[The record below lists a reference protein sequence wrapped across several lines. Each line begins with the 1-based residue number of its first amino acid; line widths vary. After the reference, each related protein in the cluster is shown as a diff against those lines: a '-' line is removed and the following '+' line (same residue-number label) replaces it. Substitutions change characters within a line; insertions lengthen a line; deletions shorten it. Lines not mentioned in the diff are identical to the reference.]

1 MQGFSNPSALAR
13 LLAPKSIAFIGG
25 AEAEVA
31 LRGTLKLGFQG
42 KIFAVHPKRETLAG
56 VPTVPSLDDLPE
68 VPEAA
73 FIAVKR
79 EPTIELVRQL
89 SARGTAGAVVYA
101 SGFAEVGEEGV
112 KLQDDLLDAAGP
124 MAVVGPNCY
133 GVVNY
138 LDRLSPWP
146 DIFGGTAVDRGV
158 AIITQSGSM
167 ALNFTLAAHR
177 LPMGAMCA
185 LGNQAQ
191 IGMAEMLAHFA
202 TDERVTA
209 IGLHIEG
216 LTDVAR
222 FAEAAALARTLRK
235 PVIALKTGRSEQGAR
250 TTRSH
255 TNSLSGSDDLYSALF
270 ERYGIAR
277 VSTMSAFTETLNLLH
292 HGGPVSGHT
301 LLSMSCSGGEA
312 ALAADLCEPMR
323 LKTPPLPEHSKT
335 VMVKALNAFVQLE
348 NPLDYHTFIWGN
360 EEKLTQCYTGA
371 MSGGFDASML
381 MIDTPNDADLDRASW
396 TPAIDAY
403 IRAAGETG
411 CRAAVAI
418 HLPESMPADLE
429 AKLSTNGI
437 AVLRGLQDA
446 LDAIQAAADI
456 GANWQRADPLPA
468 FDAAPT
474 APGTVRQ
481 LTEHEA
487 KQRLAAHGLPVP
499 EGQVCGVSEAAA
511 IAEAIGWPVTLKVS
525 DSELAHKSDVGG
537 IALNLESGP
546 DVTDA
551 AERLGHLSD
560 NVLVEKM
567 VTGAVCE
574 LIVGLKRDPQFGL
587 ALVIGAGGVLTE
599 LLADSATLL
608 LPTSREEIDRALS
621 SLRISRLIDGYR
633 GKSGDRAALM
643 SAIEAIGAFAAEN
656 WQTLEELD
664 VNPLL
669 VLPPGKGVVA
679 VDALL
684 RIRED

>member
-1 MQGFSNPSALAR
+1 MQDLSNPSALAR
-13 LLAPKSIAFIGG
+13 LLAPKSIVFIGG

-31 LRGTLKLGFQG
+31 LSGTLKLGFEG
-42 KIFAVHPKRETLAG
+42 KVFAVHPKREHLAG
-56 VPTVPSLDDLPE
+56 VPAVRSLDDLPE

-73 FIAVKR
+73 FIAVRR
-79 EPTIELVRQL
+79 EPAIELVRQL
-89 SARGTAGAVVYA
+89 AARGTAGAVVYA
-101 SGFAEVGEEGV
+101 SGFAEVGEEGA
-112 KLQDDLLDAAGP
+112 KLQAELLDAAGP
-124 MAVVGPNCY
+124 MALVGPNCY

-146 DIFGGTAVDRGV
+146 DIFGGAAIDRGV

-202 TDERVTA
+202 TDERITA

-216 LTDVAR
+216 LTDVVG

-235 PVIALKTGRSEQGAR
+235 PVIALKTGRSEQGAK

-255 TNSLSGSDDLYSALF
+255 TNSLSGSDDLYNALF
-270 ERYGIAR
+270 DRYGIAR

-292 HGGPVSGHT
+292 HGGPVAGYN

-312 ALAADLCEPMR
+312 ALAADLSEPMK
-323 LKTPPLPEHSKT
+323 LNTPPLPERSKQA
-335 VMVKALNAFVQLE
+335 MVKALNEFVQLA
-348 NPLDYHTFIWGN
+348 NPLDYHTFIWGD
-360 EEKLTQCYTGA
+360 EEKLTACYAGA
-371 MSGGFDASML
+371 MSGGFDVSML
-381 MIDTPNDADLDRASW
+381 MIDTPNEPGLDRKSW
-396 TPAIDAY
+396 TPSIEAY
-403 IRAAGETG
+403 ITAAAETG

-429 AKLSTNGI
+429 AKLSAHGI

-446 LDAIQAAADI
+446 LDAIEAAADI
-456 GANWQRADPLPA
+456 GANWQRTDPLPA
-468 FDAAPT
+468 LDAAPMT
-474 APGTVRQ
+474 PGTVRQ
-481 LTEHEA
+481 LTEHAA
-487 KQRLAAHGLPVP
+487 KQRLAAHGLAIPD
-499 EGQVCGVSEAAA
+499 GQVCNASEAADV
-511 IAEAIGWPVTLKVS
+511 AEAIGWPVTLKVC
-525 DSELAHKSDVGG
+525 DAELAHKSEVGG
-537 IALNLESGP
+537 LALNLQNRLE
-546 DVTDA
+546 VEDA
-551 AERLGHLSD
+551 AKRLAQLSD
-560 NVLVEKM
+560 SLLVEKM

-574 LIVGLKRDPQFGL
+574 FIVGLKRDPQFGL

-599 LLADSATLL
+599 LLADTATLL
-608 LPTSREEIDRALS
+608 LPTNRAEIERALEG
-621 SLRISRLIDGYR
+621 LRVSRLIDGYR
-633 GKSGDRAALM
+633 GKSGDRAALLD
-643 SAIEAIGAFAAEN
+643 AIEAIAAFAAEN
-656 WQTLEELD
+656 RETIEELD

-669 VLPPGKGVVA
+669 VLPPGEGVVA

>member
-1 MQGFSNPSALAR
+1 MSNPSALAR

-31 LRGTLKLGFQG
+31 LRGTLKLGFEG
-42 KIFAVHPKRETLAG
+42 KIFAVHPKREHLAG
-56 VPTVPSLDDLPE
+56 VPTVPTLGDLPE

-73 FIAVKR
+73 FIAVRR
-79 EPTIELVRQL
+79 EPSIELVREL
-89 SARGTAGAVVYA
+89 AARGTAGAVVYA

-112 KLQDDLLDAAGP
+112 KLQAELLEAAGS
-124 MAVVGPNCY
+124 MALIGPNCY
-133 GVVNY
+133 GIVNY

-158 AIITQSGSM
+158 AVITQSGSM

-202 TDERVTA
+202 ADERVTA

-216 LTDVAR
+216 LTDVAE
-222 FAEAAALARTLRK
+222 FAEAASLARTLRK

-255 TNSLSGSDDLYSALF
+255 TNSLSGADDLYSALF
-270 ERYGIAR
+270 DRYGIAR
-277 VSTMSAFTETLNLLH
+277 VNTMSAFTETLNLLH
-292 HGGPVSGHT
+292 HGGPISGHN

-312 ALAADLCEPMR
+312 ALAADLSEPMK
-323 LKTPPLPEHSKT
+323 LQTPPLPEHSKKA
-335 VMVKALNAFVQLE
+335 MVKALNEFVQLE

-360 EEKLTQCYTGA
+360 EEKLTACYAGA
-371 MSGGFDASML
+371 MSGGFDVSML
-381 MIDTPNDADLDRASW
+381 MIDTPNETGLDRASW
-396 TPAIDAY
+396 TPSIDAY
-403 IRAAGETG
+403 ITAAAETG

-429 AKLSTNGI
+429 AQLSAHGV

-446 LDAIQAAADI
+446 LDAIEAAADI
-456 GANWQRADPLPA
+456 GANWQRTSPLPVL
-468 FDAAPT
+468 DAAPMP
-474 APGTVRQ
+474 PGSVRQ
-481 LTEHEA
+481 LTEHAA
-487 KQRLAAHGLPVP
+487 KQRLAAHGLTVP
-499 EGQVCGVSEAAA
+499 EGQVCKVLEAPDV
-511 IAEAIGWPVTLKVS
+511 AEAIGWPVTLKLS
-525 DSELAHKSDVGG
+525 DAELAHKSDVGG
-537 IALNLESGP
+537 IALNLQNRAE
-546 DVTDA
+546 VADA
-551 AERLGHLSD
+551 AARLGHLGDS
-560 NVLVEKM
+560 VLVEQM
-567 VTGAVCE
+567 IAGAVCE

-608 LPTSREEIDRALS
+608 LPTNRAEIERALTG
-621 SLRISRLIDGYR
+621 LRISRLVEGYR
-633 GKSGDRAALM
+633 GKSGDRSALIE
-643 SAIEAIGAFAAEN
+643 AIEAIAAFAAEN
-656 WQTLEELD
+656 RETIEELD

-669 VLPPGKGVVA
+669 VLPPGQGVVA

>member
-1 MQGFSNPSALAR
+1 MQDLSNPSALAR
-13 LLAPKSIAFIGG
+13 LLAPRSIVFIGG

-31 LRGTLKLGFQG
+31 LSGTLKLGFEG
-42 KIFAVHPKRETLAG
+42 RIFAVHPKREHLAG
-56 VPTVPSLDDLPE
+56 VPTVPTLEDLPE

-89 SARGTAGAVVYA
+89 AERGTAGAVAYA

-112 KLQDDLLDAAGP
+112 KLQNELLHAAGP
-124 MAVVGPNCY
+124 MALIGPNCY
-133 GVVNY
+133 GIVNY

-202 TDERVTA
+202 ADQRITA

-235 PVIALKTGRSEQGAR
+235 PIVALKTGRSEQGAK

-255 TNSLSGSDDLYSALF
+255 TNSLSGADDLYSALF
-270 ERYGIAR
+270 DRCGIAR
-277 VSTMSAFTETLNLLH
+277 VTTMSAFTEALNLLH
-292 HGGPVSGHT
+292 HGGPISGHN

-312 ALAADLCEPMR
+312 ALAADLCDPMR
-323 LKTPPLPEHSKT
+323 LNTPPLPEHSKKA
-335 VMVKALNAFVQLE
+335 MVKALNEFVQLE
-348 NPLDYHTFIWGN
+348 NPLDYHTFIWGD
-360 EEKLTQCYTGA
+360 EEKLTACYAGA

-381 MIDTPNDADLDRASW
+381 MIDTPNEPGLDRTSW
-396 TPAIDAY
+396 TPSINAY
-403 IRAAGETG
+403 INAAAETG

-429 AKLSTNGI
+429 AELSANGI

-446 LDAIQAAADI
+446 LDAIQVAADI
-456 GANWQRADPLPA
+456 GVNWQRREPRPA
-468 FDAAPT
+468 LDAAPM
-474 APGTVRQ
+474 ASRAERQ

-487 KQRLAAHGLPVP
+487 KHRLAAHGVQVP
-499 EGQVCGVSEAAA
+499 GGEVCNQSQAAD

-525 DSELAHKSDVGG
+525 DTDLAHKSDVGG
-537 IALNLESGP
+537 IVLNLRSRRE
-546 DVTDA
+546 VEDA
-551 AERLGHLSD
+551 AARLGQLGDSL
-560 NVLVEKM
+560 LVEEM
-567 VTGAVCE
+567 VSGAVCE

-608 LPTSREEIDRALS
+608 LPTNRAEIERALAG
-621 SLRISRLIDGYR
+621 LRINRLIEGYR
-633 GKSGDRAALM
+633 GKSGDRPAL
-643 SAIEAIGAFAAEN
+643 IEAIVAIAAFAGEN
-656 WQTLEELD
+656 RETIEELD

-669 VLPPGKGVVA
+669 VLPPGQGVVA